1 MVALLFLLK
10 LFAKIVLLLPQCEK
24 IRSSRLDVFYKKGA
38 LKNFTKFTGKRLC
51 QRPAALL
58 KKRLWRRCF
67 PVGFVK
73 FLRKYFTEHFQWLL
87 HENNT
92 EI

>member
-1 MVALLFLLK
+1 MALLFLLK

-38 LKNFTKFTGKRLC
+38 LKNFTKFTRKRLC

-73 FLRKYFTEHFQWLL
+73 FLRKYFYRTLPVAASRK
-87 HENNT
+87 
-92 EI
+92 